1 MKKIVCLLLA
11 LVMCL
16 GLCCGCC
23 DTIVDDTGVK
33 REIAEGRF
41 ALIENY
47 NSGNDYLAYDLKTK
61 IVFYMEPYGHGG
73 YLAPYQ
79 IYEDGV
85 IYGAVYENGE
95 IVPIPYAIGITFD
108 MLGLASKYLN

>member
-1 MKKIVCLLLA
+1 MKRFICMLMA

-16 GLCCGCC
+16 GLCACNQ
-23 DTIVDDTGVK
+23 TVIVDNTERTVLRNVYVVIEKFSPGEFLVFHKDTNV
-33 REIAEGRF
+33 IYMF
-41 ALIENY
+41 ENDGY
-47 NSGNDYLAYDLKTK
+47 
-61 IVFYMEPYGHGG
+61 GG

-95 IVPIPYAIGITFD
+95 IVPKPYAMGITFD
-108 MLGLASKYLN
+108 MIGLASKYLE